1 MMYTITS
8 TAAAELL
15 NGKLEMVC
23 LCTYTELKG
32 YVYYY
37 TRHTGSY
44 TCNGNKIAICV
55 CMLHVE
61 REGER
66 ERERR
71 EMERKGVNCR
81 LIYGFIHAY
90 ERDCHKERLALMK
103 TNIPRCLCTSKGE
116 WVYVKLP

>member
-1 MMYTITS
+1 MCTS
-8 TAAAELL
+8 IPDTRSYIC
-15 NGKLEMVC
+15 NGK
-23 LCTYTELKG
+23 K
-32 YVYYY
+32 
-37 TRHTGSY
+37 R
-44 TCNGNKIAICV
+44 AICV

-61 REGER
+61 REGGEGEGER
-66 ERERR
+66 EGERERERGGEGERERR
-71 EMERKGVNCR
+71 EMERKGVDCR